1 MIRTRIIGTG
11 RCLPD
16 KVVTNTD
23 LEHLMDTSDEWIRQ
37 RTGIVQRHMAEPG
50 TGPSDLGAV
59 AAKRALDAA
68 GVSPSEVDFIICATI
83 TPDYLFPATACVM
96 QHKLGIKNSGA
107 MDINAA
113 CSGFLYGLQIA
124 DAFIRGGT
132 HRTVLVVGAEVLT
145 ARLDFTNRNTAILFG
160 DGSGAAVLRADFTGR
175 GVLSTYTNAD
185 GSAGDILCIP
195 AGGTKQIITPD
206 NVNEAEMTV
215 IMDGRAL
222 YKRAVLAF
230 GEATQKALEPTG
242 LKASDITWFLPHQ
255 ANQRIIESAV
265 ERLGVPSEKVY
276 LNLDRV
282 ANTSAASIPIAL
294 DEMVE
299 RDLLHEGDLVLMA
312 SFGAGLTWAGAMVRW

>member
-11 RCLPD
+11 RCLPE

-23 LEHLMDTSDEWIRQ
+23 LEKLMDTSDEWIRQ
-37 RTGIVQRHMAEPG
+37 RTGIIQRHMVEPG

-68 GVSPSEVDFIICATI
+68 GLQPNDVDFLICATI
-83 TPDYLFPATACVM
+83 TPDFLFPATACVM
-96 QHKLGIKNSGA
+96 QHLLGMKNVGA
-107 MDINAA
+107 MDVNAA

-145 ARLDFTNRNTAILFG
+145 ARLDFSNRNTAVLFG
-160 DGSGAAVLRADFTGR
+160 DGAGAVVVQADFQGR
-175 GVLSTYTNAD
+175 GVLSTYTRAD
-185 GSAGDILCIP
+185 GSDANILCIP
-195 AGGTKQIITPD
+195 AGGTKQIVTPD
-206 NVNEAEMTV
+206 NVNEAEVTV
-215 IMDGRAL
+215 TMDGRTL

-242 LKASDITWFLPHQ
+242 LKADDITWCLPHQ
-255 ANQRIIESAV
+255 ANQRIIESAM
-265 ERLGVPSEKVY
+265 ERLGIPKEKVY

-299 RDLLHEGDLVLMA
+299 QNLLKEGDLLLMA
-312 SFGAGLTWAGAMVRW
+312 AFGAGLTWAGSVVRW

>member
-255 ANQRIIESAV
+255 ANQRCRSST
-265 ERLGVPSEKVY
+265 GSGC
-276 LNLDRV
+276 
-282 ANTSAASIPIAL
+282 S
-294 DEMVE
+294 
-299 RDLLHEGDLVLMA
+299 
-312 SFGAGLTWAGAMVRW
+312 